1 MPRCSTAPAVHG
13 NVVVGGSGTVIIGQS
28 GGGAAFS
35 GLLPMPVHFN
45 DRMQVIN
52 EITGEPMPNHPYAI
66 QRADGSVEHGVTN
79 DAGFTHTVSSHLP
92 ESIKL
97 FVE

>member
-1 MPRCSTAPAVHG
+1 M
-13 NVVVGGSGTVIIGQS
+13 IIGQS

-52 EITGEPMPNHPYAI
+52 EITGEPVSYHPYII
-66 QRADGSVEHGVTN
+66 QRGDGSEESGVT
-79 DAGFTHTVSSHLP
+79 DAAGFTHTVSSHLA
-92 ESIKL
+92 ETIKL